1 MKLGIVGS
9 GMIVKDFLKMFN
21 ELKGIELLGISAR
34 NEENLKNLCVQ
45 YPIER
50 YYLSYEE
57 MLENKDIDTIY
68 VAVPNDLHFI
78 MSKKALLA
86 GKNVICE
93 KPFTTNLKEALEL
106 KEIAKKE
113 DLFLLEAIPNRFFP
127 NTYLLKEKVKE
138 LGNIRVINFNFSQYS
153 SRYDRFKK
161 GDIAPAF
168 DPNHSGGS
176 LMDLGVYN
184 INLIMEL
191 FGKPE
196 NVDYYPNIERGID
209 TSGVLMMDYGYMKAV
224 CVAAKDCQAPLSSTI
239 QGDEGYI
246 VMRSPS
252 SQITEF
258 QMAFNKQEEERQE
271 FDQENEALNHMQMV
285 VGKISAVMNPL
296 TFVIINGAIIA
307 LFWIGGVRV
316 DCGAITQGQVVAL
329 INYMSQILV
338 ELVKLANLII
348 NVNKSVACGN
358 RIWNIFEIEQGLSTQ
373 ETKDAPDETG
383 EYEVSFDHV
392 DLTYPESMEPSL
404 TDINLHVK
412 KGETV
417 GIIGGT
423 GSGKSSLVHLI
434 PRFYDITGGSLKVKG
449 KPVTQY
455 DINTLR
461 SLVAV
466 VQQKSVLFKGTIRSN
481 LLWGKE
487 DATEEELWEA
497 LRIAQAEEVVR
508 GKDGQLDELVEQD
521 GRNFSGGQKQR
532 LSIARA
538 LVRKPEILIMDDSS
552 SALDYATDARLRQ
565 AISQMASEVTVF
577 IVSQRAASVRGADQI
592 LVLDDG
598 KVVGAGKH
606 EQLLQS
612 CEIYRE
618 IYESQYG
625 KEKVK

>member
-1 MKLGIVGS
+1 
-9 GMIVKDFLKMFN
+9 
-21 ELKGIELLGISAR
+21 
-34 NEENLKNLCVQ
+34 
-45 YPIER
+45 
-50 YYLSYEE
+50 
-57 MLENKDIDTIY
+57 
-68 VAVPNDLHFI
+68 
-78 MSKKALLA
+78 
-86 GKNVICE
+86 
-93 KPFTTNLKEALEL
+93 
-106 KEIAKKE
+106 
-113 DLFLLEAIPNRFFP
+113 
-127 NTYLLKEKVKE
+127 
-138 LGNIRVINFNFSQYS
+138 
-153 SRYDRFKK
+153 
-161 GDIAPAF
+161 
-168 DPNHSGGS
+168 
-176 LMDLGVYN
+176 
-184 INLIMEL
+184 
-191 FGKPE
+191 
-196 NVDYYPNIERGID
+196 
-209 TSGVLMMDYGYMKAV
+209 
-224 CVAAKDCQAPLSSTI
+224 
-239 QGDEGYI
+239 
-246 VMRSPS
+246 
-252 SQITEF
+252 
-258 QMAFNKQEEERQE
+258 
-271 FDQENEALNHMQMV
+271 
-285 VGKISAVMNPL
+285 
-296 TFVIINGAIIA
+296 
-307 LFWIGGVRV
+307 
-316 DCGAITQGQVVAL
+316 
-329 INYMSQILV
+329 
-338 ELVKLANLII
+338 
-348 NVNKSVACGN
+348 
-358 RIWNIFEIEQGLSTQ
+358 
-373 ETKDAPDETG
+373 
-383 EYEVSFDHV
+383 
-392 DLTYPESMEPSL
+392 MEPSL

-497 LRIAQAEEVVR
+497 LRLPKQRRWSGEKTGSWMNWWSRTEET
-508 GKDGQLDELVEQD
+508 
-521 GRNFSGGQKQR
+521 FPAGQKQR